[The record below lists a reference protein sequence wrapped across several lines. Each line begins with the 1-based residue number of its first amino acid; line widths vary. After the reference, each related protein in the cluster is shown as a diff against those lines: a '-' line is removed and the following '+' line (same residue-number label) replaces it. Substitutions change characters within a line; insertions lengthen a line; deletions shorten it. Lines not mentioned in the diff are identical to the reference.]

1 MFSRHR
7 VRMCRWLGQF
17 RACSY
22 QSRINGPLLSYLDN
36 IASKY
41 TKLNEKLDSIV
52 DHKELAVIGKEVA
65 SLQKIMTII
74 DEKKS
79 IDKSIKD
86 LVELELE
93 ETKKVGNSQ
102 DNVEMLELV
111 KQEKMEAINIL
122 AEVEE
127 RLINVLT
134 PTDDADD
141 KNVVV
146 EVRAG
151 TGGDEASLF
160 ASEIFKM
167 YQKYAVLRGWKW
179 EQLALTKTEIGGFK
193 EAQASIH
200 GESVFKYLKFESGI
214 IIPLFTHSRIDLLQ
228 YYWKVL
234 IEFNEFQLMMLKSK
248 PVRLLW

>member
-1 MFSRHR
+1 M
-7 VRMCRWLGQF
+7 
-17 RACSY
+17 
-22 QSRINGPLLSYLDN
+22 
-36 IASKY
+36 
-41 TKLNEKLDSIV
+41 DSIV

-65 SLQKIMTII
+65 SLQNIMAII

-79 IDKSIKD
+79 IDKNIQE

-93 ETKKVGNSQ
+93 ETKKIETEK

-111 KQEKMEAINIL
+111 KQEKVEATNSLI
-122 AEVEE
+122 EVEE
-127 RLINVLT
+127 RLINILT

-167 YQKYAVLRGWKW
+167 YQKYAILRGWKW

-200 GESVFKYLKFESGI
+200 GESVFKFLKFESGFI
-214 IIPLFTHSRIDLLQ
+214 TLESIHSYAYLL
-228 YYWKVL
+228 
-234 IEFNEFQLMMLKSK
+234 LKRYPSGTTSSNK
-248 PVRLLW
+248 

>member
-1 MFSRHR
+1 MLSRCWVSLPRSVSKLHAH
-7 VRMCRWLGQF
+7 GFQT
-17 RACSY
+17 
-22 QSRINGPLLSYLDN
+22 RINGPLVSYLDN

-41 TKLNEKLDSIV
+41 NKLNEKMDSIV
-52 DHKELAVIGKEVA
+52 DHKELASIGKEVA
-65 SLQKIMTII
+65 SLQKIMVII

-79 IDKSIKD
+79 IDKSIKE

-93 ETKKVGNSQ
+93 ETKKAGNSP

-111 KQEKMEAINIL
+111 KQEKAEAIDRLI
-122 AEVEE
+122 EVEE

-160 ASEIFKM
+160 ASEVFKM
-167 YQKYAVLRGWKW
+167 YQKYALLRGWKW
-179 EQLALTKTEIGGFK
+179 EQLALNKTEIGGFK

-200 GESVFKYLKFESGI
+200 GESVFKYLKFESGNI
-214 IIPLFTHSRIDLLQ
+214 IACLLTYLLTYLLTRSLLQ
-228 YYWKVL
+228 VL
-234 IEFNEFQLMMLKSK
+234 IEYNEFQ
-248 PVRLLW
+248 

>member
-1 MFSRHR
+1 MKICMFSLHR
-7 VRMCRWLGQF
+7 ARTPRWLGQL
-17 RACSY
+17 RASSY

-36 IASKY
+36 IVSKY

-52 DHKELAVIGKEVA
+52 DHKESAVIGKEVA
-65 SLQKIMTII
+65 SLQKIMAII
-74 DEKKS
+74 DEKRN

-111 KQEKMEAINIL
+111 KQEKMEAVSSL

-127 RLINVLT
+127 RLITVLT

-160 ASEIFKM
+160 ASEVFKM
-167 YQKYAVLRGWKW
+167 YQKYAILRGWKW

-214 IIPLFTHSRIDLLQ
+214 ITPS
-228 YYWKVL
+228 L
-234 IEFNEFQLMMLKSK
+234 IYSLMRQLT
-248 PVRLLW
+248 